1 MGPAEAENYS
11 KLPKNFG
18 KNISF
23 SITKSPFS
31 FLEIGLVSS

>member
-1 MGPAEAENYS
+1 MGLAEAEIYS
-11 KLPKNFG
+11 NLPKNFG

-31 FLEIGLVSS
+31 FLKIGLVSS